1 MRSALFLAIAVAVCS
16 PSVAFAQDS
25 ATTPNRDIEAMAKTL
40 NDPDMQSAAAATVTS
55 VVDAVLDIR
64 VDKLAK
70 ALEPLNGG
78 KPVKMKGNTLRAMAE
93 RDDPDFERKI
103 ERGAR
108 TSVKSAG
115 AMAEALAVM
124 LPELQ
129 RALKKIGEALPTRP

>member
-1 MRSALFLAIAVAVCS
+1 MRSALLLAVAAVVCS
-16 PSVAFAQDS
+16 PSVAFAQDN
-25 ATTPNRDIEAMAKTL
+25 APEPNRDIEAVAKTL

-55 VVDAVLDIR
+55 VVGAVLDIR
-64 VDKLAK
+64 VDRIAK

-78 KPVKMKGNTLRAMAE
+78 KPIKMKGNTLRALAE

-103 ERGAR
+103 ESGAR

-115 AMAEALAVM
+115 AMADALAAM

-129 RALKKIGEALPTRP
+129 RAVKKIGEALPARR